1 MNTIKIYLAES
12 GRVADLRKDF
22 PLYKG
27 QFNDKLLNVLVPT
40 SILAPQFELQHY
52 IGQISGAEAPTDEA
66 LNNFVAANTYPTR
79 SAMQGD
85 IIEFYNSDTQSFFIY
100 TYDNDDWGSAEVD
113 SFGTINTIA
122 GTSIKIGMLATK
134 PNGTIYESKSYFMR
148 YLKTLTYQNVEYALY
163 ERKLPK
169 EFTSFVGQGQN
180 APTLIIN
187 VVNVD
192 TENNA
197 ITSIVTS
204 QSCSLDVM
212 ASNMLDQD
220 ESIEAS
226 DLENLTAEINTIAS
240 EVALKQDKTDDN
252 LNTTSKQVVGA
263 INELDTEVEANT
275 YQVGINTSDIVDIKA
290 EQITQNSAIS
300 TNTDNISTNT
310 SNIASLNTR
319 VSNLEQQSAVEETYI
334 GQMQG
339 DTLPTDAQLNDFV
352 FDTAHRTQQGGDVVI
367 FILQIAGAT
376 NKNYK
381 YTYSRVSQSWSGY
394 EIPATEP
401 ASNTD
406 KGIVKGS
413 YGSDKSTQVNIT
425 NGDIQN
431 IYVKDN
437 SNQLRD
443 LAEYLNTDNTTLTNT
458 ASQVVTNTSDIA
470 TNTGNIAT
478 NTSTLSNILNGT
490 TAVAKATRADQ
501 DGNGNNITQTYL
513 TQTAGATKQQLYN
526 YALPRT
532 FNDVSFLASNNTFGD
547 TLPSTFDP
555 IYTAESSSVG
565 DTQLFYA
572 DKTISN
578 AEFQL
583 ASKNSYTA
591 TFYATSSID
600 CTVEF
605 RLTTEIYLNGAWQTA
620 NIELTEPIL
629 MTNGEIKKLSFGST
643 LNSLSDVLSIENGDK
658 IRQTLEVITQTSDT
672 ITFAVYSNETYPS
685 SFYLNTTSQNL
696 VLTQGLLGEL
706 PQFTLTGISGAPDNE
721 IIFTLPSAFV
731 IEDGVEAFFTLS
743 YTGVT
748 DNNTALVL
756 KQGIQDI
763 IITTPEIYGLN
774 ATAKV
779 SNMRGVY
786 ADNINMWVF
795 TGTFRIINGDTYVF
809 ADVENIAL
817 LLNNYYTKAQVDSA
831 LQGKQATLSQ
841 AQLNAVNSGIDATK
855 VAQIAANTNSIS
867 TNAGNIAQNTSDISA
882 LETTTNTLQSS
893 ITTNTANIATN
904 ATNITALQST
914 TSSLQSQVS
923 NHTTSISGLTNRVA
937 SAEGDIDAI
946 EAKIPVQASS
956 SNQLADKDFV
966 NSTIQTNTAHFRGNW
981 ATWSAVPTNVNDYPA
996 DADGNKIP
1004 TTNDYMVVQ
1013 DASGY
1018 TGTTLAGTWRFKYV
1032 GVWAT
1037 NGIAGWQPEYQ
1048 VNETPLTAAQLAALN
1063 SGATSTNIAQI
1074 ATNTSNIASNTTAI
1088 GNNTSAISGLTTR
1101 VGTAETDITNIKS
1114 EQTTQN
1120 TSIGNNTNAI
1130 SALGTRMTT
1139 AEGNISA
1146 IPNNYV
1152 SYTSSQTL
1160 TDAQKAQARANIGAG
1175 NSGFD
1180 GSYTNLTDK
1189 PVLKTD
1195 NTTAQSTSASETIN
1209 GTINLHKVAKTGTA
1223 SDLIGYNNLA
1233 QASSVTNL
1241 ASRVTTAEGDIDTI
1255 EGKIPNQAS
1264 TSNQLADKAFVNS
1277 SVQTATANFRGSWNT
1292 WADVPTSAS
1301 SYPTDYAGSTTP
1313 TTNDY
1318 MVVIDASGYNTSKVG
1333 TWRFKYTGDW
1343 STNGKSGWQP
1353 EYQINEEPLT
1363 AAQIAA
1369 LNSGITSTLV
1379 TQIGTNQTNIGNKV
1393 DKTSTVIRIYGTDNN
1408 GNQTTIPYSDGLYP
1422 NFIVKRQAD
1431 SSHIMV
1437 PTTPT
1442 NANHA
1447 ASKAYVDDKV
1457 VGYAVPKTQKVNGKT
1472 LSSDITLTASDVG
1485 ALPSNTT
1492 YVSSVNGNSGTI
1504 TDIQT
1509 TNNLVTSFSSTT
1521 SDSKYPSE
1529 KLVKDSLDNKIDE
1542 TTTAYRIYGTN
1553 SNGEQTT
1560 LTYND
1565 IQTNG
1570 GYIVQRKS
1578 NGEIAVPTTPI
1589 NNSDATSKSY
1599 VDTLVAGKISKAT
1612 LLWSNPNIGY
1622 GFQEQTITISNA
1634 SGYDYLLVEFRQ
1646 IYNSESRNVQLF
1658 RNYNNVTNVIS
1669 YSEVDNSNNRFVTR
1683 SRAFT
1688 KNSDT
1693 SITWGL
1699 GRTWYSN
1706 SGIDNDYRYME
1717 PSAIYGITL

>member
-1 MNTIKIYLAES
+1 MNTIRIYLADS
-12 GRVADLRKDF
+12 GRIADLRKDF

-79 SAMQGD
+79 NAMQGD
-85 IIEFYNSDTQSFFIY
+85 IIEFYNSATQSFFIY
-100 TYDNDDWGSAEVD
+100 TYDNDDWASTEVD
-113 SFGTINTIA
+113 SFGTINTLA
-122 GTSIKIGMLATK
+122 GTSVKIGMNATK
-134 PNGTIYESKSYFMR
+134 SNGTTYESKSYFMR

-180 APTLIIN
+180 APTLVIN

-192 TENNA
+192 ADTNA
-197 ITSIVTS
+197 ITSIITS
-204 QSCSLDVM
+204 QTCSLDVM
-212 ASNMLDQD
+212 QSTMLDQD
-220 ESIEAS
+220 DAIEPS
-226 DLENLTAEINTIAS
+226 DFELLEAQVNTLSAD
-240 EVALKQDKTDDN
+240 VALKQDKTDN
-252 LNTTSKQVVGA
+252 ALNTTSKQVVGA

-334 GQMQG
+334 GQMAG
-339 DTLPTDAQLNDFV
+339 ITLPTDEQLNEFV
-352 FDTAHRTQQGGDVVI
+352 YDTAHRTQQGGDVII

-458 ASQVVTNTSDIA
+458 ASQVVTNTS
-470 TNTGNIAT
+470 NIAT
-478 NTSTLSNILNGT
+478 NTSNISTNTNNINNILNGT
-490 TAVAKATRADQ
+490 TAVGKATRADQ
-501 DGNGNNITQTYL
+501 DGNGNNIVQTYL

-532 FNDVSFLASNNTFGD
+532 FNDVSYLASANIYSED
-547 TLPSTFDP
+547 LPSTSEP
-555 IYTAESSSVG
+555 IYTATSSSVG
-565 DTQLFYA
+565 DTTLFSA
-572 DKTISN
+572 VKTITN

-591 TFYATSSID
+591 TFFATSSID
-600 CTVEF
+600 CNVEF
-605 RLTTEIYLNGAWQTA
+605 RLTTAINVGGTWETA
-620 NIELTEPIL
+620 NIELTEPTI
-629 MTNGEIKKLSFGST
+629 MTNGEIKKLVFSST
-643 LNSLSDVLSIENGDK
+643 LNSLTDVVDLENGDK

-672 ITFAVYSNETYPS
+672 ITFAIYSNETYPS
-685 SFYLNTTSQNL
+685 TFYLNTTSQSIIL
-696 VLTQGLLGEL
+696 SQGVLGEL
-706 PQFTLTGISGAPDNE
+706 PKFDLTGISGAPDNE
-721 IIFTLPSAFV
+721 IIFTLPNAFN
-731 IEDGVEAFFTLS
+731 IEDGVQAMFMLS
-743 YTGVT
+743 YTST
-748 DNNTALVL
+748 TNASTSLVL

-763 IITTPEIYGLN
+763 IITTPAIYGTN
-774 ATAKV
+774 ATANV
-779 SNMRGVY
+779 SNMQGVW
-786 ADNINMWVF
+786 ANNISMWVF

-809 ADVENIAL
+809 ADVENNAL

-831 LQGKQATLSQ
+831 LQGKQATLSS

-855 VAQIAANTNSIS
+855 VAQIATNTNSIS

-882 LETTTNTLQSS
+882 LETTTSALQSS

-946 EAKIPVQASS
+946 EAKIPTQASS

-996 DADGNKIP
+996 DADGNKTP

-1018 TGTTLAGTWRFKYV
+1018 TGQTLAGTWRFKYT

-1048 VNETPLTAAQLAALN
+1048 VNESPLTSAQLAALN
-1063 SGATSTNIAQI
+1063 SGATTTNIGQI

-1120 TSIGNNTNAI
+1120 TNIGNNANAI
-1130 SALGTRMTT
+1130 SGLTSRVTT
-1139 AEGNISA
+1139 AESNISA

-1152 SYTSSQTL
+1152 SFTTTQTL
-1160 TDAQKAQARANIGAG
+1160 TDAQKAQARDNIGAG

-1180 GSYTNLTDK
+1180 GSYANLTNK
-1189 PVLKTD
+1189 PVLNTT
-1195 NTTAQSTSASETIN
+1195 NTTAQSTNASETIN
-1209 GTINLHKVAKTGTA
+1209 GTMNLHKVAKTGTA
-1223 SDLIGYNNLA
+1223 SDLIGYSNLA

-1241 ASRVTTAEGDIDTI
+1241 ASRVTAAEGDIDTI

-1277 SVQTATANFRGSWNT
+1277 TVQTATANFRGSWNT

-1318 MVVIDASGYNTSKVG
+1318 MVVLDASGYNASNVG

-1343 STNGKSGWQP
+1343 TTNGKNGWQP

-1379 TQIGTNQTNIGNKV
+1379 GQIRTNTTNIAGKQAQLTQTQLDAVNSGITSAKVSTYDVNNDLLNELSSYVDYEVPNKL
-1393 DKTSTVIRIYGTDNN
+1393 DKTNVANQIYVTDGN
-1408 GNQTTIPYSDGLYP
+1408 GNQTTFPQSS
-1422 NFIVKRQAD
+1422 NVVNNAFVKRKNNGQ
-1431 SSHIMV
+1431 IKV
-1437 PTTPT
+1437 PSTP
-1442 NANHA
+1442 
-1447 ASKAYVDDKV
+1447 S
-1457 VGYAVPKTQKVNGKT
+1457 
-1472 LSSDITLTASDVG
+1472 ASD
-1485 ALPSNTT
+1485 
-1492 YVSSVNGNSGTI
+1492 
-1504 TDIQT
+1504 
-1509 TNNLVTSFSSTT
+1509 
-1521 SDSKYPSE
+1521 
-1529 KLVKDSLDNKIDE
+1529 
-1542 TTTAYRIYGTN
+1542 
-1553 SNGEQTT
+1553 
-1560 LTYND
+1560 
-1565 IQTNG
+1565 
-1570 GYIVQRKS
+1570 
-1578 NGEIAVPTTPI
+1578 
-1589 NNSDATSKSY
+1589 DATSKGY
-1599 VDTLVAGKISKAT
+1599 VDGLTAPSSWTTVTASSNLSSGTCRYATIGKLVLVVIEDMVVKSGVASNGAT
-1612 LLWSNPNIGY
+1612 LFSGLPTTTNGMILIAPAYSDGGY
-1622 GFQEQTITISNA
+1622 NVRISLNTDGTIKTHYSLTTSFGQTGNHHAIQFCYINA
-1634 SGYDYLLVEFRQ
+1634 
-1646 IYNSESRNVQLF
+1646 
-1658 RNYNNVTNVIS
+1658 
-1669 YSEVDNSNNRFVTR
+1669 
-1683 SRAFT
+1683 
-1688 KNSDT
+1688 
-1693 SITWGL
+1693 
-1699 GRTWYSN
+1699 
-1706 SGIDNDYRYME
+1706 
-1717 PSAIYGITL
+1717 

>member
-1 MNTIKIYLAES
+1 MNTIKILLAES
-12 GRVADLRKDF
+12 GRIADLRKDF

-52 IGQISGAEAPTDEA
+52 IGQLVGSSAPSDQTLDD
-66 LNNFVAANTYPTR
+66 FVEANTYPTR
-79 SAMQGD
+79 SAEQGD
-85 IIEFYNSDTQSFFIY
+85 IIEFYNSTSQSFFIY
-100 TYDNDDWGSAEVD
+100 TYNDDDWESTEVD
-113 SFGTINTIA
+113 SFGTLNTIA
-122 GTSIKIGMLATK
+122 GTSVKIGMTATK

-180 APTLIIN
+180 APTLVVN

-197 ITSIVTS
+197 VTSIITSQT
-204 QSCSLDVM
+204 CSLDVM

-226 DLENLTAEINTIAS
+226 DLELLEAEVNTLSA
-240 EVALKQDKTDDN
+240 EMDLKQDKTDDN

-352 FDTAHRTQQGGDVVI
+352 FDTAHRTQQGGDVVT

-458 ASQVVTNTSDIA
+458 ASQVVTNTSNIA

-478 NTSTLSNILNGT
+478 NTNTLSNILNGT
-490 TAVAKATRADQ
+490 TAVGKATRADQ
-501 DGNGNNITQTYL
+501 DGNGNNIVQTYL

-643 LNSLSDVLSIENGDK
+643 LNSLSGVLSIENGDK

-685 SFYLNTTSQNL
+685 TFYLNTTSQNL
-696 VLTQGLLGEL
+696 VMTQGLLGEL
-706 PQFTLTGISGAPDNE
+706 PQFNLTGISGAPDNE

-786 ADNINMWVF
+786 ADNIDMWVF
-795 TGTFRIINGDTYVF
+795 TGVFKLINGDIYLF
-809 ADVENIAL
+809 ADVENNADL
-817 LLNNYYTKAQVDSA
+817 LTNYYTSSQVDTL

-841 AQLNAVNSGIDATK
+841 TQLDAVNSGINSTK
-855 VAQIAANTNSIS
+855 VSQITTNTNSI
-867 TNAGNIAQNTSDISA
+867 
-882 LETTTNTLQSS
+882 
-893 ITTNTANIATN
+893 ATN
-904 ATNITALQST
+904 ASNITALQSA

-923 NHTTSISGLTNRVA
+923 NHTTSIIGLTNRVGA
-937 SAEGDIDAI
+937 TESDISAIN
-946 EAKIPVQASS
+946 AKIPTQASS

-996 DADGNKIP
+996 DADGNKTP
-1004 TTNDYMVVQ
+1004 TTNDYMIVQ

-1018 TGTTLAGTWRFKYV
+1018 TGQTLAGTWRFKYV

-1088 GNNTSAISGLTTR
+1088 GNNASAISGLTSR
-1101 VGTAETDITNIKS
+1101 VSTAESNI
-1114 EQTTQN
+1114 
-1120 TSIGNNTNAI
+1120 NN
-1130 SALGTRMTT
+1130 
-1139 AEGNISA
+1139 

-1152 SYTSSQTL
+1152 SFTITQSL
-1160 TDAQKAQARANIGAG
+1160 TETQKEQARENIGAG

-1195 NTTAQSTSASETIN
+1195 NTTAQSPNASETIN
-1209 GTINLHKVAKTGTA
+1209 GTLNLHKVAKTGTA

-1277 SVQTATANFRGSWNT
+1277 SVQTATANFRGSWAT
-1292 WADVPTSAS
+1292 WADVPTSPAD
-1301 SYPTDYAGSTTP
+1301 YPADYAGSKVP
-1313 TTNDY
+1313 TVNDY
-1318 MVVIDASGYNTSKVG
+1318 LVVQDASGYNSANTG

-1343 STNGKSGWQP
+1343 ATDGKNGWLP
-1353 EYQINEEPLT
+1353 EYQVNEEPLT
-1363 AAQIAA
+1363 SAQIAA

-1393 DKTSTVIRIYGTDNN
+1393 DKTSTASQIYGTNSS
-1408 GNQTTIPYSDGLYP
+1408 GNQSTLTYGSSATVNYIVQRTINGQL
-1422 NFIVKRQAD
+1422 F
-1431 SSHIMV
+1431 V

-1442 NANHA
+1442 DATH
-1447 ASKAYVDDKV
+1447 
-1457 VGYAVPKTQKVNGKT
+1457 
-1472 LSSDITLTASDVG
+1472 
-1485 ALPSNTT
+1485 
-1492 YVSSVNGNSGTI
+1492 
-1504 TDIQT
+1504 
-1509 TNNLVTSFSSTT
+1509 
-1521 SDSKYPSE
+1521 
-1529 KLVKDSLDNKIDE
+1529 
-1542 TTTAYRIYGTN
+1542 
-1553 SNGEQTT
+1553 
-1560 LTYND
+1560 
-1565 IQTNG
+1565 
-1570 GYIVQRKS
+1570 
-1578 NGEIAVPTTPI
+1578 
-1589 NNSDATSKSY
+1589 ATSKSY
-1599 VDTLVAGKISKAT
+1599 VDTQVATRQAT
-1612 LLWSNPNIGY
+1612 LSSAQLNAVNSGITSTKVSSYDDNLVIVSGLSGRVQSLDTTVSGLSQDVDNLTTPSAWTDATKNTTYVQSGTCRYCTIGKLVIVQMWDIRFTQAAVNNFAGSNNLIAFSGLPNGY
-1622 GFQEQTITISNA
+1622 AG
-1634 SGYDYLLVEFRQ
+1634 LV
-1646 IYNSESRNVQLF
+1646 NVCTGSQHIMTL
-1658 RNYNNVTNVIS
+1658 NVTNG
-1669 YSEVDNSNNRFVTR
+1669 N
-1683 SRAFT
+1683 
-1688 KNSDT
+1688 
-1693 SITWGL
+1693 ITN
-1699 GRTWYSN
+1699 WYSA
-1706 SGIDNDYRYME
+1706 
-1717 PSAIYGITL
+1717 PTSASNYYNANFVYIKED